1 MERKLLL
8 ERTKIGEF
16 LSMEV
21 VLANE
26 DIDLY
31 LYSVDISSN
40 CVFKRGE
47 WQKFVENINRINQQF
62 QKIPKIED

>member
-1 MERKLLL
+1 MDRKILL

-16 LSMEV
+16 LSMEA

-40 CVFKRGE
+40 CVFKKEE
-47 WQKFVENINRINQQF
+47 WLQFVESINRINQQV
-62 QKIPKIED
+62 QKISNAED